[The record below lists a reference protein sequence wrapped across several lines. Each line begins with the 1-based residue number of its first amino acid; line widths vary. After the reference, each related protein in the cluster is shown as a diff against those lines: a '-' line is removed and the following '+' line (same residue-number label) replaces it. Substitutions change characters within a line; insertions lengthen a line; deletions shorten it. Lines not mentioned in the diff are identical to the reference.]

1 MNKQTAYASPLIWL
15 LKACALLPLSVLYP
29 ISDILAW
36 TMRHIVRYRL
46 NVVRANLSACF
57 PNASDADLR
66 HIERDFYRNFA
77 DYFVETIK
85 LLHISDAEMR
95 QRMVFENIE
104 LVDSLFDKGKS
115 IVAYFSHCGNWEW
128 APSIT
133 LWSRHYQNADVRFAQ
148 VYRPLKAKWADSFFL
163 KLRSRFGSVSFPK
176 RSVFRDLIE
185 MRRDKIRYITG
196 FMSDQKPSHG
206 DPTLVLEF
214 LNRPTAMITG
224 TETLARKL
232 DTAVIYFDMYKTSRG
247 HYKIILRPIADSA
260 STEPQGD
267 ITRRYAELLSATIE
281 RNPAIWLWSH
291 KRWKKPVT
299 LPETPKQLKQ

>member
-1 MNKQTAYASPLIWL
+1 MKKNAVYESITWL
-15 LKACALLPLSVLYP
+15 FKVFARLPLGALYA
-29 ISDILAW
+29 IADILAW
-36 TMRHIVRYRL
+36 VMHRLVRYRL
-46 NVVRANLSACF
+46 NVVRSNLSACF
-57 PNASDADLR
+57 PNLSQDELR
-66 HIERDFYRNFA
+66 RIERDFYRNFA
-77 DYFVETIK
+77 DYFVETLK
-85 LLHISDAEMR
+85 LLHVSDSEMR
-95 QRMVFENIE
+95 RRMEFENIE
-104 LVDSLFDKGKS
+104 LVDRLLDEEKS

-133 LWSRHYQNADVRFAQ
+133 LWSRHASSDNVRFAQ
-148 VYRPLKAKWADSFFL
+148 VYRPLKNKWADKFFL
-163 KLRSRFGSVSFPK
+163 KLRSRFGSHSFPK

-185 MRRDKIRYITG
+185 MRRDKINYITG

-232 DTAVIYFDMYKTSRG
+232 DTAVIYFDMYKLSRG
-247 HYKIILRPIADSA
+247 HYKIVLRPICESA
-260 STEPQGD
+260 SAQPQGSL
-267 ITRRYAELLSATIE
+267 TRRYAELLADTIE

-299 LPETPKQLKQ
+299 LPESPTSR